1 MASKKEI
8 KENLE
13 KVLREIGTIKPWFD
27 NSVNEWI
34 FCHPDYPVEYGGKTA
49 LDVIRNYPKY
59 LQEFIKQRLDGKLN
73 PLTEQKTTGHGGKR
87 IGAGRP
93 TGSTKE
99 IRQRINLPIDL
110 VNWYKNNPAAIE
122 LTRELMLHQ
131 THESNKNSENEKR
144 K

>member
-34 FCHPDYPVEYGGKTA
+34 FCHPDYPVEYGDKTA

-73 PLTEQKTTGHGGKR
+73 PLTEQNDRAWGKTNWGRSSHRIYKINKTT
-87 IGAGRP
+87 
-93 TGSTKE
+93 
-99 IRQRINLPIDL
+99 
-110 VNWYKNNPAAIE
+110 Y
-122 LTRELMLHQ
+122 
-131 THESNKNSENEKR
+131 
-144 K
+144 